1 MKVIKKILIMED
13 EEPNAERL
21 QRFLSEIR
29 PNIEVLGVLD
39 SVKKAVDWLAKNE
52 TPDLI
57 IMDVRLADGL
67 CFEIFN
73 LADVK
78 SPVIFATAYDEYAIK
93 AFKYNSLDY
102 LLKPIEKEELETAI
116 NKYEALIKQTF
127 EQYNLIENLLTY
139 IHPKEHRTRFL
150 IPYRDG
156 YKKVNAGEIAFFS
169 SQIGGN
175 YANLFNGETMV
186 IPQTLETLEQQLD
199 PAIFFRANRQYIVH
213 IDAVEKVSND
223 FNGKLKIEIKNYRDT
238 DIIVSRTKAPLLK
251 MWLDY

>member
-29 PNIEVLGVLD
+29 PVIEVSAILD
-39 SVKKAVDWLAKNE
+39 SVKKAVEWLAKNDP
-52 TPDLI
+52 PDLI
-57 IMDVRLADGL
+57 IMDIRLADGL
-67 CFEIFN
+67 CFQIFN
-73 LADVK
+73 LANVK
-78 SPVIFATAYDEYAIK
+78 SPVIFTTAYDEYAIK

-102 LLKPIEKEELETAI
+102 LLKPIEREELETAI
-116 NKYEALIKQTF
+116 LKYEDLIKHTF
-127 EQYNLIENLLTY
+127 EQHTLIENLLNY
-139 IHPKEHRTRFL
+139 IQPKEYRTRFL

-156 YKKVNAGEIAFFS
+156 YKKINVEDIAFFS
-169 SQIGGN
+169 SQVGGN

-199 PAIFFRANRQYIVH
+199 PALFFRANRQYIVH
-213 IDAVEKVSND
+213 IDSVEKVYNQ

-238 DIIVSRTKAPLLK
+238 DIIVSRSKAPLLK